1 MTTEDIDLNMSIAF
15 EKLALTPQALK
26 DSSDHEPMILKAIKE
41 IRIKKKRPDVNSIYD
56 FVANNG
62 ASNVNEKFI
71 QTLIDNL
78 IQKDKIL
85 NRKTPEGLDSFYI
98 NSSPSPVASFVESP
112 ASVETPKRITSSI
125 MMNGSDT
132 SMPYSDIATN
142 TPILKDNFNNY
153 VRNEVFD
160 TFYEDYLEFKHYMND
175 TIKSI
180 TPGNELV
187 TNLLDDNASLQSK
200 IDSLERVIESLRS
213 ENRNLRDDTK
223 TYLNIIENLSK
234 SNNIHLEDSNTDKN
248 KSNLNYK
255 NGENNNKD
263 LWQIANSRQKH
274 VKTTNESNRKSNNI
288 HFELSN
294 TFSPLYHEGQ
304 TLATSNLLPNTI
316 KDCSDKKDKNIMSQN
331 IVRKRP
337 PIVINNFPENQTV
350 FPKIKIVPGELPFSD
365 AVKNKATN
373 PLNDAVK
380 NKTTNP
386 TIKFFSDS
394 IAKGIRLREF
404 NQYVK
409 SGKARMHCFPEAT
422 SAQLL
427 HYLDVNLDH
436 TTDTVILH
444 IGINDLLQDMAY
456 NNNNLTD
463 NSIKNFMKNI
473 EQMVQKCRSFG
484 VKRVFLSGITITT
497 RISCQKLEEIH
508 EQLVSL
514 CEKINIIYIDNRN
527 IFGVHLFKDGLHLL
541 ESVKQILA
549 KNFIFNLNNFLCQT
563 QQPIVMT

>member
-26 DSSDHEPMILKAIKE
+26 DSSYHEPMILKAIKE
-41 IRIKKKRPDVNSIYD
+41 IRIKKKHPDVNSTYD

-62 ASNVNEKFI
+62 APNVNEKFI

-85 NRKTPEGLDSFYI
+85 NRKTPQGLDSFYI
-98 NSSPSPVASFVESP
+98 NSSPSPVANAVESP

-125 MMNGSDT
+125 MINGSDT
-132 SMPYSDIATN
+132 SMSYSNIATN

-153 VRNEVFD
+153 VKNEVFD

-175 TIKSI
+175 IIKSI

-187 TNLLDDNASLQSK
+187 TNLSDDNASLQSK

-213 ENRNLRDDTK
+213 ENRNLKEDTK

-234 SNNIHLEDSNTDKN
+234 SNNIHLDDSNTDKN
-248 KSNLNYK
+248 KSNLNYE

-274 VKTTNESNRKSNNI
+274 IKATNESNRKSNNI

-294 TFSPLYHEGQ
+294 RFSPLYHEGQ

-316 KDCSDKKDKNIMSQN
+316 KDCSDKTDKSIMSQN

-350 FPKIKIVPGELPFSD
+350 FPKKKIVPGELPFSD

-373 PLNDAVK
+373 PLNDAV
-380 NKTTNP
+380 
-386 TIKFFSDS
+386 
-394 IAKGIRLREF
+394 
-404 NQYVK
+404 
-409 SGKARMHCFPEAT
+409 
-422 SAQLL
+422 
-427 HYLDVNLDH
+427 
-436 TTDTVILH
+436 
-444 IGINDLLQDMAY
+444 
-456 NNNNLTD
+456 
-463 NSIKNFMKNI
+463 
-473 EQMVQKCRSFG
+473 
-484 VKRVFLSGITITT
+484 
-497 RISCQKLEEIH
+497 
-508 EQLVSL
+508 
-514 CEKINIIYIDNRN
+514 
-527 IFGVHLFKDGLHLL
+527 
-541 ESVKQILA
+541 
-549 KNFIFNLNNFLCQT
+549 
-563 QQPIVMT
+563 

>member
-15 EKLALTPQALK
+15 EWLALTPQALK

-41 IRIKKKRPDVNSIYD
+41 TRIKKKRPDVNSIYD

-62 ASNVNEKFI
+62 ASNVKEKFI

-85 NRKTPEGLDSFYI
+85 NRKTPQGLDSFYI
-98 NSSPSPVASFVESP
+98 NSSHSPVANAVESR
-112 ASVETPKRITSSI
+112 ASVETTKKITSSI
-125 MMNGSDT
+125 MINDSDT
-132 SMPYSDIATN
+132 SMPYSNIATN

-153 VRNEVFD
+153 VRNEVFQI
-160 TFYEDYLEFKHYMND
+160 FYEDYLEFKHYMND
-175 TIKSI
+175 IIKSI

-187 TNLLDDNASLQSK
+187 TNLSDDNASLQSK
-200 IDSLERVIESLRS
+200 IDSLERVIERLRS
-213 ENRNLRDDTK
+213 ENRNLKDDTK
-223 TYLNIIENLSK
+223 TYLNIIKNLSK

-248 KSNLNYK
+248 KSNLSYE

-274 VKTTNESNRKSNNI
+274 IKTTNDSNRKSNNI

-294 TFSPLYHEGQ
+294 KFSSLYHEGQ

-316 KDCSDKKDKNIMSQN
+316 KDCSDKTDKNIMSQN
-331 IVRKRP
+331 MVRKRP
-337 PIVINNFPENQTV
+337 SIVINNFLQNQTV
-350 FPKIKIVPGELPFSD
+350 FPKKKIVTGELPFSD
-365 AVKNKATN
+365 AVNNKATN
-373 PLNDAVK
+373 PLNDPFK
-380 NKTTNP
+380 NKTTHP

-409 SGKARMHCFPEAT
+409 SEKARMHCFPGAT

-444 IGINDLLQDMAY
+444 IGINDLLQDMAN

-463 NSIKNFMKNI
+463 NSIKNLMKNI

-484 VKRVFLSGITITT
+484 VKRVFLSGITI
-497 RISCQKLEEIH
+497 SCQQLEEIH

-514 CEKINIIYIDNRN
+514 CQKINITYIDNRN

-541 ESVKQILA
+541 ESGQQILA
-549 KNFIFNLNNFLCQT
+549 KSFIFNLNNFLCLT

>member
-1 MTTEDIDLNMSIAF
+1 MS
-15 EKLALTPQALK
+15 
-26 DSSDHEPMILKAIKE
+26 
-41 IRIKKKRPDVNSIYD
+41 Y
-56 FVANNG
+56 
-62 ASNVNEKFI
+62 SN
-71 QTLIDNL
+71 
-78 IQKDKIL
+78 
-85 NRKTPEGLDSFYI
+85 
-98 NSSPSPVASFVESP
+98 
-112 ASVETPKRITSSI
+112 
-125 MMNGSDT
+125 
-132 SMPYSDIATN
+132 IATN
-142 TPILKDNFNNY
+142 TPIRKDNFNNY

-175 TIKSI
+175 IIKSI

-187 TNLLDDNASLQSK
+187 TNLSDDNASLQSK

-213 ENRNLRDDTK
+213 KNRNLKDDIK

-248 KSNLNYK
+248 KSNLNYE

-274 VKTTNESNRKSNNI
+274 IKTTNESNRKSNNI

-294 TFSPLYHEGQ
+294 RFSPLYHEGQ
-304 TLATSNLLPNTI
+304 TLATSHLLPNTI
-316 KDCSDKKDKNIMSQN
+316 KDCSDKTDKNMSKN

-350 FPKIKIVPGELPFSD
+350 FPKKKIVPGELPFSD
-365 AVKNKATN
+365 VVKNKATN

-386 TIKFFSDS
+386 TIKIFSDS

-409 SGKARMHCFPEAT
+409 SGKARMHCFPGAT
-422 SAQLL
+422 STQLL
-427 HYLDVNLDH
+427 HYLDVNLDR

-444 IGINDLLQDMAY
+444 IGINDLLQDIA
-456 NNNNLTD
+456 NNNNKLTD

-497 RISCQKLEEIH
+497 RISCQQLEEIH

-541 ESVKQILA
+541 ESGKQILA

>member
-1 MTTEDIDLNMSIAF
+1 
-15 EKLALTPQALK
+15 
-26 DSSDHEPMILKAIKE
+26 
-41 IRIKKKRPDVNSIYD
+41 
-56 FVANNG
+56 
-62 ASNVNEKFI
+62 
-71 QTLIDNL
+71 
-78 IQKDKIL
+78 
-85 NRKTPEGLDSFYI
+85 
-98 NSSPSPVASFVESP
+98 
-112 ASVETPKRITSSI
+112 
-125 MMNGSDT
+125 
-132 SMPYSDIATN
+132 
-142 TPILKDNFNNY
+142 
-153 VRNEVFD
+153 
-160 TFYEDYLEFKHYMND
+160 MND
-175 TIKSI
+175 IIKSI

-187 TNLLDDNASLQSK
+187 TNLSDDNASLQSK

-213 ENRNLRDDTK
+213 ENRNLKDDTK

-234 SNNIHLEDSNTDKN
+234 SNNIHLEDSNTYKN

-274 VKTTNESNRKSNNI
+274 IKTTNESNRKSNNI

-294 TFSPLYHEGQ
+294 RFSPLHHEGQ

-316 KDCSDKKDKNIMSQN
+316 KDCSDKTDKNIMSQN

-350 FPKIKIVPGELPFSD
+350 FPQKKIVPGELPFSE

-386 TIKFFSDS
+386 TIKIFPDS

-409 SGKARMHCFPEAT
+409 SGKARMHCFPGAT

-444 IGINDLLQDMAY
+444 IGINDLLQDVAN

-497 RISCQKLEEIH
+497 RISCQQLEEI
-508 EQLVSL
+508 QLVSL
-514 CEKINIIYIDNRN
+514 CEKINIIYTDNRN
-527 IFGVHLFKDGLHLL
+527 IFAVHLFKDFF
-541 ESVKQILA
+541 
-549 KNFIFNLNNFLCQT
+549 NFNLNNFLCQT